1 MDGWMEEEEEAH
13 LRLHG
18 YSSSPMVSLGGSFEI
33 SPPGVGLAGFLGK
46 ASERGSFLGGVL
58 VLGRVVIQSKLY
70 PRFLELAGVFQFTHC
85 SNNAFLEIS
94 FLFALRIDAQFAAQC
109 LLV

>member
-1 MDGWMEEEEEAH
+1 MEDEEEAH

-46 ASERGSFLGGVL
+46 ASEGGFSSWS
-58 VLGRVVIQSKLY
+58 RRCSSKQII
-70 PRFLELAGVFQFTHC
+70 PAV
-85 SNNAFLEIS
+85 S
-94 FLFALRIDAQFAAQC
+94 
-109 LLV
+109 